1 MAVLQKKKKTRLA
14 ILNAAVA
21 LFHQKGFHSTTVQ
34 EITNHARVAKGTF
47 FNHFPTKE
55 SILHALAEERLL
67 LLANSQ
73 SIGAGSQ
80 PLLTNIRASL
90 LYLLEDYDIHP
101 TLTVLIWKHAAEHE
115 DSLLTHWKQLL
126 EETKEEWVAGA
137 IDHSL
142 LAHIINSHV
151 AYGLHAFR
159 HEPTCIGLVE
169 KIMTLVETSFGTI
182 SKRRR
187 PFSMKKL
194 VVLGAGYGG
203 MRLLQRLLPNDLPKD
218 WEIILVDQLPYHCL
232 KTEYY
237 ALAAGTASDHH
248 LRVSFP
254 EDERL
259 RIKYATVTAIHLHDS
274 TIDLDNGESIPFDK
288 LVIGLGCTDNFHGV
302 PGADQ
307 YTYSIQTMGAT
318 RRTYEALN
326 NVRPEGVVSIVGG
339 GLSGVELASEL
350 RESRPDLTIRLFD
363 RGDYILSMFP
373 KKLSTYVQNWFVEH
387 GVDVSNNSNI
397 TKVEPGA
404 IYNHD
409 ERIATDAVIWTAGV
423 QPVDVVRAL
432 DVEKDRSGRI
442 VLTPQHFIPD
452 HPDVFVVGDCASLP
466 HAPSAQLA
474 ESQAEQIV
482 TILKHQWKGEAL
494 PKTLPRIKLK
504 GVLGSLGKKHGF
516 GMMGERP
523 LTGRVPRI
531 LKSGV
536 LWMYKYHS
544 G

>member
-1 MAVLQKKKKTRLA
+1 M
-14 ILNAAVA
+14 
-21 LFHQKGFHSTTVQ
+21 
-34 EITNHARVAKGTF
+34 
-47 FNHFPTKE
+47 
-55 SILHALAEERLL
+55 
-67 LLANSQ
+67 
-73 SIGAGSQ
+73 
-80 PLLTNIRASL
+80 
-90 LYLLEDYDIHP
+90 
-101 TLTVLIWKHAAEHE
+101 
-115 DSLLTHWKQLL
+115 
-126 EETKEEWVAGA
+126 
-137 IDHSL
+137 
-142 LAHIINSHV
+142 
-151 AYGLHAFR
+151 
-159 HEPTCIGLVE
+159 
-169 KIMTLVETSFGTI
+169 
-182 SKRRR
+182 
-187 PFSMKKL
+187 
-194 VVLGAGYGG
+194 
-203 MRLLQRLLPNDLPKD
+203 
-218 WEIILVDQLPYHCL
+218 
-232 KTEYY
+232 
-237 ALAAGTASDHH
+237 
-248 LRVSFP
+248 
-254 EDERL
+254 
-259 RIKYATVTAIHLHDS
+259 
-274 TIDLDNGESIPFDK
+274 
-288 LVIGLGCTDNFHGV
+288 
-302 PGADQ
+302 
-307 YTYSIQTMGAT
+307 
-318 RRTYEALN
+318 
-326 NVRPEGVVSIVGG
+326 
-339 GLSGVELASEL
+339 
-350 RESRPDLTIRLFD
+350 
-363 RGDYILSMFP
+363 
-373 KKLSTYVQNWFVEH
+373 QNWFVEH

-494 PKTLPRIKLK
+494 PETLPRIKLK